1 MDIFSAVVFYNMFD
15 FNQIVYI
22 LDNSGKIVTSQ
33 DMHFDEIVDFLH
45 QKQINRLELIGSSQV
60 VYQLKEQ
67 LETSNMVNYNNN
79 DLKIEVTVA

>member
-67 LETSNMVNYNNN
+67 LETSNMANYNNN

>member
-45 QKQINRLELIGSSQV
+45 
-60 VYQLKEQ
+60 
-67 LETSNMVNYNNN
+67 
-79 DLKIEVTVA
+79 

>member
-22 LDNSGKIVTSQ
+22 MDKTGQIVTSYE
-33 DMHFDEIVDFLH
+33 MRFDEITDFLH
-45 QKQINRLELIGSSQV
+45 EKQIDKLELIGSSQV

-67 LETSNMVNYNNN
+67 LEASNMTKYNNN
-79 DLKIEVTVA
+79 NLKIEVTVA